1 MQIDLGIH
9 SRRLKIVEELNQL
22 SDRDFQKQWQNVR
35 NYFQTAPKS
44 LDTIQ
49 KQSINSEIGTILQQ
63 LNNLELQKQEQMR
76 AAEKIKN
83 NPLHHF
89 SKSYSHALE
98 TTAITLNKIS
108 NLIERK
114 EQKEA
119 QLRQLERQAEAY
131 QVWIKAPLTTKM
143 RSLAEVLQLPPM
155 QKRIDRLQQAQSR
168 QDKQISST
176 PKSERKQEGLTL

>member
-1 MQIDLGIH
+1 MI
-9 SRRLKIVEELNQL
+9 
-22 SDRDFQKQWQNVR
+22 
-35 NYFQTAPKS
+35 
-44 LDTIQ
+44 
-49 KQSINSEIGTILQQ
+49 
-63 LNNLELQKQEQMR
+63 EQ
-76 AAEKIKN
+76 
-83 NPLHHF
+83 
-89 SKSYSHALE
+89 
-98 TTAITLNKIS
+98 
-108 NLIERK
+108 K